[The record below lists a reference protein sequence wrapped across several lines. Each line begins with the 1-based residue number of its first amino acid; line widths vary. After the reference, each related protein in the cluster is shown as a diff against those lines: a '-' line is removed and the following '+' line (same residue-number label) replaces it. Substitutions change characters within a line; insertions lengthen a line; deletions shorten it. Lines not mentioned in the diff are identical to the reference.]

1 MIYSYPFTLAR
12 RAVVVSMDL
21 TAKNL
26 HLFHTNHWLKDP
38 RNVCHV
44 LLTAPAWEQPALA
57 GLPAPS
63 NRDAMQAWSVR
74 DVVQF
79 YESKDASG
87 LATTLDQNAVCGS
100 DLLAF
105 GSWQEVQTE
114 LRLTPFA
121 AKKAVSLRDAFLGM

>member
-1 MIYSYPFTLAR
+1 MTDTHGKRDFLLNTL
-12 RAVVVSMDL
+12 RATVHASL
-21 TAKNL
+21 SLANAL
-26 HLFHTNHWLKDP
+26 RL
-38 RNVCHV
+38 
-44 LLTAPAWEQPALA
+44 PALA